1 MSSADSERYDIF
13 FAGECLQGRDPQAV
27 RAALG
32 RLFKADEQTL
42 DRLFC
47 GQRQRIKGGCDTATA
62 NKYRQA
68 LTAAGAKVSIAPA
81 SGRVAAAAASSPPAS
96 AAAASS
102 PPASAAAAASSSPTG
117 AAASSPPAA
126 APDSG
131 RLTLADAGERLGPAS
146 ADVAALTPP
155 DFDLAEVGADL
166 GPPPSPPPPAP
177 DTSGLSLAREGG
189 DLSDCAPEPAPAPAL
204 DLSHMALAEAGSDL
218 LSEAERQRPQA
229 AAPDT
234 AHLSLEPGADPAQR

>member
-13 FAGECLQGRDPQAV
+13 FAGECLEGRDPQAV

-32 RLFKADEQTL
+32 RLFKADDQTL

-47 GQRQRIKGGCDTATA
+47 GQRQRIKGGCDATTA

-81 SGRVAAAAASSPPAS
+81 SARAAPA
-96 AAAASS
+96 
-102 PPASAAAAASSSPTG
+102 G
-117 AAASSPPAA
+117 ATASPPAA

-166 GPPPSPPPPAP
+166 GPPPSPAPPAP
-177 DTSGLSLAREGG
+177 DTAGLSLAREGG

-204 DLSHMALAEAGSDL
+204 DLSHMELAEAGSDL

-234 AHLSLEPGADPAQR
+234 AHLSLEPDADPAQR

>member
-13 FAGECLQGRDPQAV
+13 FAGECLEGRNPQAV

-47 GQRQRIKGGCDTATA
+47 GQRQRIKGECDTATA

-81 SGRVAAAAASSPPAS
+81 AGRVAAAGASSPPAS

-102 PPASAAAAASSSPTG
+102 SPAGAAASSSHAG

-166 GPPPSPPPPAP
+166 GPPPSPAPPAP
-177 DTSGLSLAREGG
+177 DTSGLSLAGEGG

-204 DLSHMALAEAGSDL
+204 DLSHMELAEAGSDL

>member
-1 MSSADSERYDIF
+1 MSSTDSERYDIF
-13 FAGECLQGRDPQAV
+13 FAGQCLQGHDPQAV

-32 RLFKADEQTL
+32 RLFKADDPTL

-47 GQRQRIKGGCDTATA
+47 GQRQRIKGGCDAATA
-62 NKYRQA
+62 SRYRQA
-68 LTAAGAKVSIAPA
+68 LTDAGAKVSIAPA
-81 SGRVAAAAASSPPAS
+81 SGRAAAAASAPAGAAASAAADSSPP
-96 AAAASS
+96 AAASS
-102 PPASAAAAASSSPTG
+102 PL
-117 AAASSPPAA
+117 AA

-177 DTSGLSLAREGG
+177 DTSALSLAREGG

-218 LSEAERQRPQA
+218 LSEAERQRPPA

>member
-13 FAGECLQGRDPQAV
+13 FAGQCLEGRDPQAV

-32 RLFKADEQTL
+32 RLFKADEPTL

-47 GQRQRIKGGCDTATA
+47 GQRQRIKGECDAATA

-81 SGRVAAAAASSPPAS
+81 SGRVAAAAA
-96 AAAASS
+96 
-102 PPASAAAAASSSPTG
+102 
-117 AAASSPPAA
+117 ASSPPAA

-131 RLTLADAGERLGPAS
+131 RLTLADVGERLGPAS

-166 GPPPSPPPPAP
+166 GPPPPPPPPAP

-204 DLSHMALAEAGSDL
+204 DLSHMELAKAGSDL
-218 LSEAERQRPQA
+218 LSEAERQRPRA
-229 AAPDT
+229 VAPDT
-234 AHLSLEPGADPAQR
+234 AHLSLEPGADPARR

>member
-13 FAGECLQGRDPQAV
+13 FAGQCLQGHDPRAV

-47 GQRQRIKGGCDTATA
+47 GQHQRIKGGCDAATA

-81 SGRVAAAAASSPPAS
+81 SGRVAPAGPAASPAASSP
-96 AAAASS
+96 
-102 PPASAAAAASSSPTG
+102 
-117 AAASSPPAA
+117 AASSPPAA

-166 GPPPSPPPPAP
+166 GPPPSPAPPAP

-204 DLSHMALAEAGSDL
+204 DLSHMELAEAGSDL

-234 AHLSLEPGADPAQR
+234 AHLTLEPGADPAQR

>member
-32 RLFKADEQTL
+32 RLFKADDPTL

-47 GQRQRIKGGCDTATA
+47 GQRQRIKGGCDAATA

-81 SGRVAAAAASSPPAS
+81 SGRAAASPT
-96 AAAASS
+96 AA
-102 PPASAAAAASSSPTG
+102 
-117 AAASSPPAA
+117 SPPAA

-166 GPPPSPPPPAP
+166 GPPPSPSPPAP

-204 DLSHMALAEAGSDL
+204 DLSHMELAKAGSDL

-229 AAPDT
+229 VAPDT

>member
-1 MSSADSERYDIF
+1 MSSADSEHYDIF
-13 FAGECLQGRDPQAV
+13 FAGQCLEGRDPQAV

-47 GQRQRIKGGCDTATA
+47 GQRQRIKGGCDAATA
-62 NKYRQA
+62 DKYRQA

-81 SGRVAAAAASSPPAS
+81 SGRVAPAAAAAS
-96 AAAASS
+96 AAAAS
-102 PPASAAAAASSSPTG
+102 PAAAASS
-117 AAASSPPAA
+117 AAAASPPAA
-126 APDSG
+126 APDSSH
-131 RLTLADAGERLGPAS
+131 LTLADAGERLGPAT
-146 ADVAALTPP
+146 AEVAALTPP

-229 AAPDT
+229 AVPDT

>member
-1 MSSADSERYDIF
+1 MSSTDSERYDIF
-13 FAGECLQGRDPQAV
+13 FAGQCLQGHDPQAV

-32 RLFKADEQTL
+32 RLFKADDPTL

-47 GQRQRIKGGCDTATA
+47 GQRQRIKGGCDAATA

-81 SGRVAAAAASSPPAS
+81 SARVAPAAAAASADASSPPTAAASSPPAD
-96 AAAASS
+96 
-102 PPASAAAAASSSPTG
+102 
-117 AAASSPPAA
+117 

-155 DFDLAEVGADL
+155 DFDLAEVGANL

-204 DLSHMALAEAGSDL
+204 DLSHMELAEAGSDL
-218 LSEAERQRPQA
+218 LSEAERQRPQV

>member
-32 RLFKADEQTL
+32 RLFKADDPTL

-47 GQRQRIKGGCDTATA
+47 GQRQRIKGGCDAATA

-81 SGRVAAAAASSPPAS
+81 SGRAAASPT
-96 AAAASS
+96 AA
-102 PPASAAAAASSSPTG
+102 
-117 AAASSPPAA
+117 SPPAA

-166 GPPPSPPPPAP
+166 GPPPSPSPPAP

-204 DLSHMALAEAGSDL
+204 DLSHMELAEAGSDL

-234 AHLSLEPGADPAQR
+234 AHLTLEPGADPAQR

>member
-13 FAGECLQGRDPQAV
+13 FAGECLEGRDPQAV

-32 RLFKADEQTL
+32 RLFKADDQTL

-47 GQRQRIKGGCDTATA
+47 GQPQRIKGGCDTATA

-68 LTAAGAKVSIAPA
+68 LTAAGAKVSITPA
-81 SGRVAAAAASSPPAS
+81 SGRVAASPAAA
-96 AAAASS
+96 
-102 PPASAAAAASSSPTG
+102 
-117 AAASSPPAA
+117 SPPAA

-204 DLSHMALAEAGSDL
+204 DLSHMELAEAGSDL

-234 AHLSLEPGADPAQR
+234 AHLTLEPGADPAQR

>member
-1 MSSADSERYDIF
+1 MSSTDSERYDIF
-13 FAGECLQGRDPQAV
+13 FAGQCLQGHDPQAV

-32 RLFKADEQTL
+32 RLFKADDPTL

-47 GQRQRIKGGCDTATA
+47 GQRQRIKGGCDAATA
-62 NKYRQA
+62 GRYRQA

-81 SGRVAAAAASSPPAS
+81 SGRVAAAASAPAGAAASADSSPP
-96 AAAASS
+96 
-102 PPASAAAAASSSPTG
+102 

-177 DTSGLSLAREGG
+177 DTSALSLAREGG

-218 LSEAERQRPQA
+218 LSEAERQRPPA

>member
-32 RLFKADEQTL
+32 RLFKADDPTL

-47 GQRQRIKGGCDTATA
+47 GQRQRIKGGCDAATA

-81 SGRVAAAAASSPPAS
+81 SGRVAP
-96 AAAASS
+96 
-102 PPASAAAAASSSPTG
+102 AAAAAAP
-117 AAASSPPAA
+117 AAASPPAA

-166 GPPPSPPPPAP
+166 GPPPSPAPPAP

-204 DLSHMALAEAGSDL
+204 DLSHMELAKAGSDL

-234 AHLSLEPGADPAQR
+234 AHLTLEPGADPAQR

>member
-13 FAGECLQGRDPQAV
+13 FAGQCLEGRDPQAV

-32 RLFKADEQTL
+32 RLFKADEPTL

-47 GQRQRIKGGCDTATA
+47 GQRQRIKGGCDAATA

-81 SGRVAAAAASSPPAS
+81 SGRVAPA
-96 AAAASS
+96 
-102 PPASAAAAASSSPTG
+102 

-131 RLTLADAGERLGPAS
+131 GLTLADAGERLGPAT
-146 ADVAALTPP
+146 AEVAALTPP

-229 AAPDT
+229 AVPDT

>member
-32 RLFKADEQTL
+32 RLFKADGPTL

-47 GQRQRIKGGCDTATA
+47 GQRQRIKGGCDAATA

-81 SGRVAAAAASSPPAS
+81 AGRAAPAAAAS
-96 AAAASS
+96 
-102 PPASAAAAASSSPTG
+102 

-126 APDSG
+126 APDSS
-131 RLTLADAGERLGPAS
+131 RLTLADAGERLGPAT

-166 GPPPSPPPPAP
+166 GPPPSPAPPAP
-177 DTSGLSLAREGG
+177 DTSGLSLAGEGG

>member
-1 MSSADSERYDIF
+1 MSSTDSERYDIF
-13 FAGECLQGRDPQAV
+13 FAGQCLQGHDPQTV

-32 RLFKADEQTL
+32 RLFKADDPTL

-47 GQRQRIKGGCDTATA
+47 GQRQRIKGGCDAATA

-81 SGRVAAAAASSPPAS
+81 SGRVAPA
-96 AAAASS
+96 
-102 PPASAAAAASSSPTG
+102 

-204 DLSHMALAEAGSDL
+204 DLSHMELAEAGSDL

>member
-13 FAGECLQGRDPQAV
+13 FAGECLEGRDPQAV

-32 RLFKADEQTL
+32 RLFKADDQTL

-47 GQRQRIKGGCDTATA
+47 GQRQRIKGGCDAATA

-81 SGRVAAAAASSPPAS
+81 SGRAAAS
-96 AAAASS
+96 
-102 PPASAAAAASSSPTG
+102 PT
-117 AAASSPPAA
+117 ASSPPAA

-131 RLTLADAGERLGPAS
+131 RLTLADAGERLGPAT

-166 GPPPSPPPPAP
+166 GPPPSPAPPAP

>member
-13 FAGECLQGRDPQAV
+13 FAGQCLEGRDPQAV

-32 RLFKADEQTL
+32 RLFKADEPTL

-47 GQRQRIKGGCDTATA
+47 GQRQRIKGGCDAATA

-68 LTAAGAKVSIAPA
+68 LAAAGARVSIAPA
-81 SGRVAAAAASSPPAS
+81 SGGVAAAAA
-96 AAAASS
+96 AAS
-102 PPASAAAAASSSPTG
+102 P
-117 AAASSPPAA
+117 AASSPPAA

-131 RLTLADAGERLGPAS
+131 RLTLADVGERLGPAT
-146 ADVAALTPP
+146 AEVAALTPP

-229 AAPDT
+229 VAPDT

>member
-32 RLFKADEQTL
+32 RLFKADDPTL

-47 GQRQRIKGGCDTATA
+47 GQRQRIKGGCDAATA

-81 SGRVAAAAASSPPAS
+81 SGRAAPAGAAAAP
-96 AAAASS
+96 AAA
-102 PPASAAAAASSSPTG
+102 
-117 AAASSPPAA
+117 SPPAA

-204 DLSHMALAEAGSDL
+204 DLSHMELAEAGSDL

>member
-1 MSSADSERYDIF
+1 MSSTDSERYDIF
-13 FAGECLQGRDPQAV
+13 FAGQCLQGHDPQAV

-32 RLFKADEQTL
+32 RLFTADDPTL

-47 GQRQRIKGGCDTATA
+47 GQRQRIKGGCDAATA
-62 NKYRQA
+62 SRYRQA
-68 LTAAGAKVSIAPA
+68 LTDAGAKVSIAPA
-81 SGRVAAAAASSPPAS
+81 SGRAAAAAS
-96 AAAASS
+96 AAADSS
-102 PPASAAAAASSSPTG
+102 PPA

-177 DTSGLSLAREGG
+177 DTSALSLAREGG

-218 LSEAERQRPQA
+218 LSEAERQRPPA

>member
-13 FAGECLQGRDPQAV
+13 FAGQCLQGHDPQAV

-32 RLFKADEQTL
+32 RLFKADDPTL

-47 GQRQRIKGGCDTATA
+47 GQRQRIKGGCDAATA
-62 NKYRQA
+62 NRYRQA

-81 SGRVAAAAASSPPAS
+81 SARVAPAAAAAS
-96 AAAASS
+96 AAASS
-102 PPASAAAAASSSPTG
+102 APT
-117 AAASSPPAA
+117 SSPPAA
-126 APDSG
+126 PDSG
-131 RLTLADAGERLGPAS
+131 GLTLADAGERLGPA
-146 ADVAALTPP
+146 AAEVAALTPP

-177 DTSGLSLAREGG
+177 DTSALSLAREGG

-204 DLSHMALAEAGSDL
+204 DLSHMELAETGSDL
-218 LSEAERQRPQA
+218 LSEAERQRPQV

>member
-1 MSSADSERYDIF
+1 MSSTDSKRYDIF
-13 FAGECLQGRDPQAV
+13 FAGQCLEGRDAQAV

-32 RLFKADEQTL
+32 RLFKADDQTL

-47 GQRQRIKGGCDTATA
+47 GQRQRIKGGCDAATA
-62 NKYRQA
+62 SRYRQA

-81 SGRVAAAAASSPPAS
+81 AGRVAASPAASSPPV
-96 AAAASS
+96 ASS
-102 PPASAAAAASSSPTG
+102 PT
-117 AAASSPPAA
+117 AASSPPAA

-131 RLTLADAGERLGPAS
+131 LTLAKAGERLGPAT

-166 GPPPSPPPPAP
+166 GPPPSPAPPAP

-229 AAPDT
+229 VVPDT

>member
-1 MSSADSERYDIF
+1 MSSADSQRYDIF
-13 FAGECLQGRDPQAV
+13 FAGECLEGRDPQAV

-32 RLFKADEQTL
+32 RLFKADDQTL

-47 GQRQRIKGGCDTATA
+47 GQRQRIKGECDAATA

-81 SGRVAAAAASSPPAS
+81 SGRAAAAAAASAASSPPA
-96 AAAASS
+96 
-102 PPASAAAAASSSPTG
+102 P

>member
-13 FAGECLQGRDPQAV
+13 FAGECLEGRDPQAV

-42 DRLFC
+42 NRLFC

-81 SGRVAAAAASSPPAS
+81 ADRVAATGAAASAASSPP
-96 AAAASS
+96 
-102 PPASAAAAASSSPTG
+102 T
-117 AAASSPPAA
+117 A

-166 GPPPSPPPPAP
+166 GPPPSPAPPAP
-177 DTSGLSLAREGG
+177 DTSGLSLAGEGG

-204 DLSHMALAEAGSDL
+204 DLSHMELAEAGSDL